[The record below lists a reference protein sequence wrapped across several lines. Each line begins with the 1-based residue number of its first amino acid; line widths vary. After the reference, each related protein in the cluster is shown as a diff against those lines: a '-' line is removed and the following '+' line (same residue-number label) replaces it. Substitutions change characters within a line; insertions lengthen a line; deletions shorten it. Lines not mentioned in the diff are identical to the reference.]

1 MKTIRTIL
9 VDDSP
14 EFLALVSEHLA
25 AAGGFEI
32 AATATA
38 GEQAVKLACEL
49 APDLVL
55 LDLMMPG
62 MNGIEASRRI
72 TAGAK
77 APVVIMLTL
86 HDNQEYRQ
94 AARGAGADGFV
105 AKSLLRTELVPCIFS
120 CLKTRKHFAK
130 PGPTPKPNRRMP
142 AAWHDT

>member
-14 EFLALVSEHLA
+14 EFLSVVSEHLA

-32 AATATA
+32 VATAAA
-38 GEQAVKLACEL
+38 GEEAVKLAREL

-72 TAGAK
+72 TAAVK
-77 APVVIMLTL
+77 APVVIILTL

-94 AARGAGADGFV
+94 AARVAGADGFV
-105 AKSLLRTELVPCIFS
+105 TKSLLRTELVPCIFS
-120 CLKTRKHFAK
+120 CLKTRKHLAK
-130 PGPTPKPNRRMP
+130 PGPTAKPKKHRTP
-142 AAWHDT
+142 

>member
-1 MKTIRTIL
+1 MKFIRTIL

-14 EFLALVSEHLA
+14 EFLSVVSEHLA

-38 GEQAVKLACEL
+38 GEEAVKLACEL

-77 APVVIMLTL
+77 TPVVIILTL
-86 HDNQEYRQ
+86 HDGNEYRQ
-94 AARGAGADGFV
+94 AASDAGADGFV
-105 AKSLLRTELVPCIFS
+105 TKSLLRTELVPCIFS
-120 CLKTRKHFAK
+120 CLNIRQRLAQ
-130 PGPTPKPNRRMP
+130 PGPKPKPKKHRTP
-142 AAWHDT
+142 

>member
-1 MKTIRTIL
+1 MKSIRTIL

-14 EFLALVSEHLA
+14 EFLSLVSEHLA

-32 AATATA
+32 AATAGT
-38 GEQAVKLACEL
+38 GEEAVKLACEL

-72 TAGAK
+72 TAAAK
-77 APVVIMLTL
+77 APVVIILTL

-94 AARGAGADGFV
+94 AASDAGAGGFV
-105 AKSLLRTELVPCIFS
+105 TKSLLRTELVPCIFS
-120 CLKTRKHFAK
+120 CLETRQHLPQ
-130 PGPTPKPNRRMP
+130 PGPTTKPEKYR
-142 AAWHDT
+142 TS